1 MIEEYD
7 VGGAPVIFTTGQK
20 MPDNPLHRPEIHYRK
35 FTIAVIGF
43 IVLLTAVGFGG
54 NRLCAG
60 TAHATAKVVGLCLAA
75 VVIYILAIA
84 KKAIIW
90 IVHLYQHRAS
100 DQVRLQCVFEP
111 SCSEYMILAVEKY
124 GAIKGLL
131 KGIDRLR
138 RCHPPNGGVDY
149 P

>member
-7 VGGAPVIFTTGQK
+7 VEGAPVIATTGHK
-20 MPDNPLHRPEIHYRK
+20 RPNNPLHRPQIHYRN
-35 FTIAVIGF
+35 FIIAIVGF
-43 IVLLTAVGFGG
+43 ILFLIIAGFVG
-54 NRLCAG
+54 NRIFAG
-60 TAHATAKVVGLCLAA
+60 KSHAAAKEIALCLTMA
-75 VVIYILAIA
+75 VIYILLIA

-90 IVHLYQHRAS
+90 LVHLYQHRAS

-131 KGIDRLR
+131 KGINRLR

>member
-7 VGGAPVIFTTGQK
+7 VGGAPVISTTGHK
-20 MPDNPLHRPEIHYRK
+20 RPENPLHRPEIHYRK
-35 FTIAVIGF
+35 FTMTVVGF
-43 IVLLTAVGFGG
+43 IVLLTAVWFVG
-54 NRLCAG
+54 NKLCAG
-60 TAHATAKVVGLCLAA
+60 RAHAGAEVLGLCFAA
-75 VVIYILAIA
+75 AVIYILIIA
-84 KKAIIW
+84 KRAIIW

-124 GAIKGLL
+124 GAIKGLI